1 MLVPPGSVCANALDD
16 YFLGFPPFLALPP
29 DFWFFLTASF
39 ALSDL
44 VCLGAPLPFG
54 GGRLGEVFFPLF

>member
-1 MLVPPGSVCANALDD
+1 MLVPPRSVCAYALDN
-16 YFLGFPPFLALPP
+16 YFFWFPPFLALPP
-29 DFWFFLTASF
+29 DFMFFLTASF

-44 VCLGAPLPFG
+44 VGLGAPLPFG